1 MTTSISQI
9 VCANTIPGGKKFSK
23 NLTPLDADGNPISM
37 WGVRQP
43 LSPPLSI
50 PPHHIFLNANLL
62 CVLGR
67 KRRQSCLLI
76 RRRRLLVR
84 GRLLR

>member
-1 MTTSISQI
+1 MFVLMSPT
-9 VCANTIPGGKKFSK
+9 VYPNALPGGKKFSK

-37 WGVRQP
+37 WGVRHP
-43 LSPPLSI
+43 LFPPLSI
-50 PPHHIFLNANLL
+50 PPHQIFLDANLL

-76 RRRRLLVR
+76 GRRRLLVR